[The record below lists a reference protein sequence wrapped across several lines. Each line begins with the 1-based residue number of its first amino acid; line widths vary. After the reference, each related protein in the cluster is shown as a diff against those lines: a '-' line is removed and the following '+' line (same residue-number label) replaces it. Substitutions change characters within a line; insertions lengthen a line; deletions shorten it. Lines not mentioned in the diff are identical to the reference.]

1 MDNLEQS
8 AKAINKLYLMANL
21 MENILMTIPN
31 PYKQLTKQQ
40 FNKVIKEVKR
50 LNKFVNGTL
59 SDTEIEG
66 IDTITE
72 EFNEMLKKYES

>member
-1 MDNLEQS
+1 MDNLEKS

-72 EFNEMLKKYES
+72 EFNEMLKKYE

>member
-72 EFNEMLKKYES
+72 EFNEMLKKYE

>member
-59 SDTEIEG
+59 SDTEIDG
-66 IDTITE
+66 IDAITE
-72 EFNEMLKKYES
+72 EFNEMLKKYE

>member
-1 MDNLEQS
+1 
-8 AKAINKLYLMANL
+8 
-21 MENILMTIPN
+21 
-31 PYKQLTKQQ
+31 
-40 FNKVIKEVKR
+40 

-72 EFNEMLKKYES
+72 EFNEMLKKYE

>member
-66 IDTITE
+66 IDAITE
-72 EFNEMLKKYES
+72 EFNEMLKKYE

>member
-1 MDNLEQS
+1 MNELDQA

-59 SDTEIEG
+59 SDTEIDG
-66 IDTITE
+66 IDAITE
-72 EFNEMLKKYES
+72 EFNEMLKKYE

>member
-72 EFNEMLKKYES
+72 EFDEMLKKYES

>member
-1 MDNLEQS
+1 
-8 AKAINKLYLMANL
+8 MANL

-59 SDTEIEG
+59 SDTEIDG
-66 IDTITE
+66 IDAITE
-72 EFNEMLKKYES
+72 EFNEMLKKYE

>member
-1 MDNLEQS
+1 
-8 AKAINKLYLMANL
+8 MANL

-72 EFNEMLKKYES
+72 EFNEMLKKYE